1 MNRIDLQKLA
11 KIRSREARIL
21 LDAGYY
27 SGSYYLAGYSVECA
41 LKACIAKQVQRHDF
55 PDKKRVQDSYT
66 HSLPELL
73 RIAELQAQMKADG
86 LAAPTLG
93 TSWVTVQRWTEAS
106 RYSVMTQIDAQDM
119 IRAVAGAGGILPWI
133 VRRW

>member
-86 LAAPTLG
+86 LAAPILG